1 MIWSIVLTLVIFL
14 IIIFI
19 HELGHFAV
27 AKLSGVK
34 VNEFALG
41 MGPAV
46 FKRQMGETL
55 YSVRAFPIGGFCSME
70 GEDDGSADPRAFCN
84 ARLWKRMLIVLAGA
98 AMNLLLGL
106 VIVMGITAAS
116 DVITSNTV
124 ASFYDNASSEATG
137 LQAGDTILEINSR
150 SILVENDIAYELLR
164 DADGVV
170 DMVVRRDGEKVALSG
185 VTFTMIDGED
195 GSRSL
200 SVDFKVVGIEPTFGN
215 VLSYSFR
222 KTVSIARLVWISL
235 LDLVTGH
242 ASINDLAGPIGMT
255 QVVGQAAKVGTSSLL
270 LLAAFISVNVGIFN
284 LLPIPALDGGRFFF
298 LLVEAIRRKRIKPE
312 YEAYVHL
319 AGFAVLILLMVVVA
333 FHDVWRIIS

>member
-19 HELGHFAV
+19 HELGHFVV

-46 FKRQMGETL
+46 LKRQKGETL

-84 ARLWKRMLIVLAGA
+84 AKLWKRMLIVLAGA

-137 LQAGDTILEINSR
+137 LQVGDTILEINGR

-170 DMVVRRDGEKVALSG
+170 DMVVRRNGEKVSLSG

-255 QVVGQAAKVGTSSLL
+255 QVVGQAAKVGASSLL

>member
-19 HELGHFAV
+19 HELGHFAM

-46 FKRQMGETL
+46 FKRQKGETV

-137 LQAGDTILEINSR
+137 LQAGDTILEINGR

>member
-19 HELGHFAV
+19 HELGHFVV

-46 FKRQMGETL
+46 LKRQKGETL

-84 ARLWKRMLIVLAGA
+84 AKLWKRMLIVLAGA

-137 LQAGDTILEINSR
+137 LQVGDTILEINGR
-150 SILVENDIAYELLR
+150 SILVENAIAYELLR

-170 DMVVRRDGEKVALSG
+170 DMVVRGNGEKVSLSG

-255 QVVGQAAKVGTSSLL
+255 QVVGQAANVGASSLL